1 MWDRHSR
8 HKSKALSPHM
18 WNNKIFSNRQ
28 TSRIQVRQPN
38 HQFVLC
44 KTATAAVKK
53 NNKKI
58 KSFLSTKTCNKT
70 TCKSQMGRNQGSSSP
85 KVWQTYICLPMH
97 KNISSDTTQ
106 SHSLPFSTVF
116 YVHSILKS
124 SCKLTDW
131 TLVWLPSAD
140 PTFCEPET
148 SFENVH
154 KAFNMFYVFFFQILV
169 TKK

>member
-1 MWDRHSR
+1 
-8 HKSKALSPHM
+8 M
-18 WNNKIFSNRQ
+18 WNNKIFLNRQ

-53 NNKKI
+53 II
-58 KSFLSTKTCNKT
+58 KSFLSTKTWNKT
-70 TCKSQMGRNQGSSSP
+70 TCKSQMGRNQGSSFP
-85 KVWQTYICLPMH
+85 KVWQTYMCLPMR
-97 KNISSDTTQ
+97 KNISSATTQ

-140 PTFCEPET
+140 PMFCEPET

-154 KAFNMFYVFFFQILV
+154 KAFKMFNVFSFQILV
-169 TKK
+169 TKKMEN